1 MSKEARE
8 SRRRARKIKKEQKEC
23 YTFKGKK
30 VCKPKQYKKK
40 PGKGGLAKK
49 YKSTPKVKLKSE
61 SDKSG
66 NLRKRKSKSTGN
78 IKSNLGKAYDLP
90 KTPWTSF
97 RQDPNY

>member
-1 MSKEARE
+1 
-8 SRRRARKIKKEQKEC
+8 
-23 YTFKGKK
+23 
-30 VCKPKQYKKK
+30 
-40 PGKGGLAKK
+40 
-49 YKSTPKVKLKSE
+49 LKSE

-90 KTPWTSF
+90 KAPWTSF